1 MGTGMEKTHKITTDV
16 SEEVPVLFVEGD
28 ITSEADSDIMK
39 HYTEMKETHSP
50 YHMVINFDKTKYIN
64 SAGIATLINI
74 IQDLGDIGGKISFV
88 GLSNHFQKVMD
99 IVGISDFVDIFHT
112 NDEAFKHIAEDK

>member
-1 MGTGMEKTHKITTDV
+1 MEKTHKVSTDII
-16 SEEVPVLFVEGD
+16 ENIPVLYVEGD
-28 ITSEADSDIMK
+28 ITSEADCDIMK
-39 HYTEMKETHSP
+39 HYTDLKETHSP
-50 YHMVINFDKTKYIN
+50 YHLVINFDKTKYIN

-99 IVGISDFVDIFHT
+99 IVGISDFVDIFVS
-112 NDEAFKHIAEDK
+112 NEEAFKNIKKEKK